1 LNSRKYE
8 NDEGVITGIKHD
20 AVSAARSE
28 TRASGP
34 SYLVDGYRLVSQAAE
49 GFAHVERAFFLD
61 PVESD
66 RCRKLM
72 AEMEASEAE
81 VYRVTRGV
89 FFRILD
95 LGYETSV
102 EVLAQV
108 RRPGPADV
116 LGMVTADTC
125 LMIGEQIQDPRNVGV
140 MVRTADAWQPA
151 AVVLS
156 DDSADPWCRAAVRSS
171 TGSIFRMP
179 LALAEDLPAYV
190 RALKERG
197 VRIVG
202 TSAHAPASVWQT
214 DLTGPCALVLGNESV
229 GMSDELTAEC
239 DEFVTIPMHGGASSF
254 NVTVA
259 AGILLYE
266 RERQRM
272 G

>member
-1 LNSRKYE
+1 
-8 NDEGVITGIKHD
+8 
-20 AVSAARSE
+20 
-28 TRASGP
+28 
-34 SYLVDGYRLVSQAAE
+34 
-49 GFAHVERAFFLD
+49 
-61 PVESD
+61 
-66 RCRKLM
+66 M
-72 AEMEASEAE
+72 AELHRTEAE

-108 RRPGPADV
+108 RRPGSADV
-116 LGMVTADTC
+116 LSMVTADTC
-125 LMIGEQIQDPRNVGV
+125 LMVGEQIQDPRNVGV

-156 DDSADPWCRAAVRSS
+156 ADSADPWCRKAVRSS

-179 LALAEDLPAYV
+179 VSLPEDLPAYV
-190 RALKERG
+190 RELKEHG
-197 VRIVG
+197 TRIVG
-202 TSAHAPASVWQT
+202 TSAGAAEPLWDV
-214 DLTGPCALVLGNESV
+214 DLAGPCALVLGNESV
-229 GMSDELTAEC
+229 GMSDELTDEC

-266 RERQRM
+266 RERQHRS
-272 G
+272 